1 MTIDGQRLLN
11 LLPALYRLRDAEVA
25 ASQGISGT
33 PANPAVGPLEAL
45 LTLVA
50 EQLAIFS
57 DDLDQLY
64 DDQFIETCAD
74 WVIPYIGDLIGYQ
87 TVNGVAPAVAS
98 PRAEV
103 AHTISFRRRKG
114 TVLVLEQLARD
125 VTGWGAHAVEFFQL
139 LSGTQYMKHI
149 RATSGGTPDLRD
161 WHIPEYLNTGFDQTA
176 HTIDVRNIASG
187 RGRSNIQNIGIFLWS
202 LNAYN
207 QPLTPAPP
215 VSGAAQCFRFSPL
228 GADMP
233 LFTHAV
239 SQGSQVNSAAQ
250 PINVPDRLHR
260 RILCQDLQTGT
271 GAAYYGPA
279 NSLALSINGTPLQ
292 PYQVKVA
299 NLSGV
304 DGHWLNLPLANSAY
318 AAAID
323 PELGR
328 IALPPLAAGA
338 AAPTV
343 QAAYYYGFNAD
354 MAGGPYSRV
363 ASFTAS
369 AKLPILRVPGKYP
382 TIHAALAALTGQGVV
397 EITDSNTYSEPAGL
411 TIPVNA
417 NQHIELRAAD
427 GQKPTL
433 VLGAPITVTGGALGK
448 VDINGLLITC
458 PPPAAGT
465 TVPPA
470 LVHVPTGTQL
480 THLGFTHCTLVP
492 GWSLTSNAVPA
503 TPAQPALVVE
513 QSGTAVV
520 ISKTI
525 TGSIRLNPLATISL
539 ADSFLDATIPT
550 GVAYAALDGAS
561 AGGALT
567 LTACTV
573 IGKVHATLLSLVS
586 DTIFESALAASD
598 TWPAALWA
606 DRRQQGC
613 VRFSYL
619 PATSIVPQP
628 YESIFQATGTPEPC
642 FYTLR
647 YGQPEYGKLLTST
660 DDTIRRG
667 ANDGGEMGAFH
678 FVLAPLREA
687 DLRVRL
693 AEYLAV
699 GMECGLLYA
708 T

>member
-25 ASQGISGT
+25 AAQGIPGT
-33 PANPAVGPLEAL
+33 TANPAVGPLEAL

-50 EQLAIFS
+50 EQLAIVA

-64 DDQFIETCAD
+64 DDQFIETCAQ

-125 VTGWGAHAVEFFQL
+125 VTGWGAHAVEFFRL
-139 LSGTQYMKHI
+139 LAGTQYMNHI
-149 RATSGGTPDLRD
+149 RFTSGGTPDLRT
-161 WHIPEYLNTGFDQTA
+161 WQLPEYLNTGFDQTA

-202 LNAYN
+202 LNAYS
-207 QPLTPAPP
+207 QPLSPATP

-239 SQGSQVNSAAQ
+239 SQGPQLTSAAQ
-250 PINVPDRLHR
+250 PINVPDRLR
-260 RILCQDLQTGT
+260 RRVLCQDLQTGT

-279 NSLALSINGTPLQ
+279 NSLAISINGTPLQ

-299 NLSGV
+299 NLSGT
-304 DGHWLNLPLANSAY
+304 DGHWSNLPPATSPY
-318 AAAID
+318 AATID

-328 IALPPLAAGA
+328 IALPPLATGA
-338 AAPTV
+338 TAPTV
-343 QAAYYYGFNAD
+343 QASFYYGFNAD
-354 MAGGPYSRV
+354 MAGGTYSR
-363 ASFTAS
+363 ASSFSAS
-369 AKLPILRVPGKYP
+369 PKLPVLQVPNKYP
-382 TIHAALAALTGQGVV
+382 TIHAALAALTGHGVV
-397 EITDSNTYSEPAGL
+397 EITDSAIYSEPAGL
-411 TIPVNA
+411 TITVNPS
-417 NQHIELRAAD
+417 QHIELRAAD
-427 GQKPTL
+427 GQKPTII
-433 VLGAPITVTGGALGK
+433 LGAPITVTGGALGA

-458 PPPAAGT
+458 PPGT
-465 TVPPA
+465 PPPVA
-470 LVHVPTGTQL
+470 LVHVPINTQL
-480 THLGFTHCTLVP
+480 MHLGLTHCSLVP
-492 GWSLTSNAVPA
+492 GWSLTANAAPA
-503 TPAQPALVVE
+503 SPTQPALLVE
-513 QSGTAVV
+513 QPGLAVV
-520 ISKTI
+520 IAKTI
-525 TGSIRLNPLATISL
+525 TGSIRLHPLATIALS
-539 ADSFLDATIPT
+539 DTFLDATAPT
-550 GVAYAALDGAS
+550 AVAYAALDGAS

-573 IGKVHATLLSLVS
+573 IGKVHATLLALVS
-586 DTIFESALAASD
+586 NTIFESALAPTD

-619 PATSIVPQP
+619 PATFIVPQP
-628 YESIFQATGTPEPC
+628 YESILQATGTPEPC

-667 ANDGGEMGAFH
+667 ADDGGEMGAFH

-699 GMECGLLYA
+699 GMDCGLLYA